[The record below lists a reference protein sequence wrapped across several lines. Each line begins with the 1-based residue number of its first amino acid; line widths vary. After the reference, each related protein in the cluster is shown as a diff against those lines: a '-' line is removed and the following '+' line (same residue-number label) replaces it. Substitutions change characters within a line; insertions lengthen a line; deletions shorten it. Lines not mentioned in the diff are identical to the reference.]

1 MRDLEV
7 TSQSLTVVS
16 SDPEEI
22 NLVSGENSADLTQL
36 VCAPMVNM
44 NLRSCNWKHL
54 MFLSSD
60 PESKRDPSVERDT
73 DLTGAE

>member
-1 MRDLEV
+1 MLDFEV

-16 SDPEEI
+16 SDPEAI
-22 NLVSGENSADLTQL
+22 NLVSGENSADLTQFEW
-36 VCAPMVNM
+36 APIANM

-54 MFLSSD
+54 IFLSSD
-60 PESKRDPSVERDT
+60 PESNKEPSVDNET